1 MPSPM
6 PLVDPVT
13 MAVLP
18 ASIEPHLLRMK
29 VEDRLATAN
38 P

>member
-13 MAVLP
+13 TADLERSVITFSSFR
-18 ASIEPHLLRMK
+18 SI
-29 VEDRLATAN
+29 
-38 P
+38 

>member
-1 MPSPM
+1 MPHAANARATPSPM

-13 MAVLP
+13 MADLP
-18 ASIEPHLLRMK
+18 NKS
-29 VEDRLATAN
+29 AN

>member
-13 MAVLP
+13 MATLP
-18 ASIEPHLLRMK
+18 FNMEVPF
-29 VEDRLATAN
+29 N
-38 P
+38 